1 MFSWGYCETFKKTYL
16 DKDVQTAASV
26 QNMSKFENLM
36 QTKSRM
42 TWLDNNYKFLKHIL
56 NSFCVSIILYFNN
69 FLCSIACIVE

>member
-36 QTKSRM
+36 QTKSE
-42 TWLDNNYKFLKHIL
+42 WPD
-56 NSFCVSIILYFNN
+56 SIITIN
-69 FLCSIACIVE
+69 S